1 MHGAEYQS
9 AALRTENQ
17 DFEAIKLRL
26 SKPQL
31 VWLLLN
37 ALYRFLSISADL
49 DKIKKHLFYGKDL
62 DCGLSGISITEE
74 SAETLFKKLLSN
86 DVTAIA
92 NLRKHD
98 VLRKLHAVLG
108 VATESGELAEM
119 LLNLVTLDSSYD
131 DLSWIKEW
139 GDVVWYA
146 AEGASSV
153 SSDLDTVFAENIKKL
168 KVRYPDLF
176 SETLAQ
182 NHDGA

>member
-9 AALRTENQ
+9 AALRTESQ
-17 DFEAIKLRL
+17 DFEAIKRRL
-26 SKPQL
+26 SKPL
-31 VWLLLN
+31 VWLLLHT
-37 ALYRFLSISADL
+37 LRQFLSASNDL
-49 DKIKKHLFYGKDL
+49 DKIKKHLFYGKAL
-62 DCGLSGISITEE
+62 EGELLSVPITEDDTTFPKG
-74 SAETLFKKLLSN
+74 SY
-86 DVTAIA
+86 TAA
-92 NLRKHD
+92 NLLKHN
-98 VLRKLHAVLG
+98 VLNLRKLHAVLG
-108 VATESGELAEM
+108 VASESGELAEM
-119 LLNLVTLDSSYD
+119 VLDLLTLGTYYD
-131 DLSWIKEW
+131 DLTWIKEW

>member
-1 MHGAEYQS
+1 MHGAEYQA
-9 AALRTENQ
+9 AALRTESQ
-17 DFEAIKLRL
+17 DFEAIKRRL
-26 SKPQL
+26 SNPQL
-31 VWLLLN
+31 VRSLLYTL
-37 ALYRFLSISADL
+37 RKFLSVSNDL

-62 DCGLSGISITEE
+62 EG
-74 SAETLFKKLLSN
+74 KLLSVPITE
-86 DVTAIA
+86 DDTKFPERGYTAA
-92 NLRKHD
+92 NLLKHN
-98 VLRKLHAVLG
+98 VLNLRKLHAVLG
-108 VATESGELAEM
+108 VASESGELAEM
-119 LLNLVTLDSSYD
+119 MLDLLTLGTQYD

-182 NHDGA
+182 NHNGA